1 MLMTRRHPSAC
12 SMFVRLSLFLLL
24 ALWAPKAWAQ
34 IDPDLAPDC
43 NNVTPRGNGKSDT
56 KAIRNCLCTQRKAIL
71 AAGQFLLN
79 GPIVFPRR
87 AANPDPANCSFAD
100 VTGTMLAGKGAG
112 TVLSLKADCSAPWP
126 SSGSPLTFEPVID
139 VNVAQGAIL
148 KDLTIKLDNLRQD
161 CNLAVRGNFAV
172 RIGRSPGS
180 TVNGLRIQG
189 NKATTGGA
197 NGGGIDAFNSPG
209 MEIRDNVITTL
220 GYTLDQG
227 TTSTG
232 SSGIRLDNSGCGTR
246 CSNIEHNTISEVA
259 FGIEV
264 SNQSGGGFE
273 GDSSGTRIFNNDIT
287 GASQVTSCG
296 SVGCSQGRAIKVQA
310 FGSAPVR
317 NLLVQDNKARN
328 FGGKQE
334 GGKIKIP
341 NGSGLDLI
349 GVQSSRFIHNTI
361 DAFGDGG
368 IGGTSSGAEFGL
380 QLRPF
385 PGGVTQGNTFN
396 LNFFR
401 SGQPAAP
408 CATSCTS
415 GKCTSGCADVNF
427 NGVPDQTG
435 LTRASKGDNNFRNFR
450 P

>member
-1 MLMTRRHPSAC
+1 
-12 SMFVRLSLFLLL
+12 MFLFLLL
-24 ALWAPKAWAQ
+24 ALSAAGGWAQ
-34 IDPDLAPDC
+34 TDPDLAPDC
-43 NNVTPRGNGKSDT
+43 NNITPRGANKSDT

-71 AAGQFLLN
+71 TAGQFLLN

-87 AANPDPANCSFAD
+87 AKNPDPANCSFAD
-100 VTGTMLAGKGAG
+100 VTGTMLAGQGAG
-112 TVLSLKADCSAPWP
+112 TVLNLKADCSSPWP

-139 VNVAQGAIL
+139 IAVARGAIL
-148 KDLTIKLDNLRQD
+148 KNLTLKLDNLRQS
-161 CNLAVRGNFAV
+161 CNLAVHGGFAV
-172 RIGRSPGS
+172 RIGRDSFGS
-180 TVNGLRIQG
+180 TVSGLRIQG

-197 NGGGIDAFNSPG
+197 NSGGINVFNSAG
-209 MEIRDNVITTL
+209 TEVKDNVITTL

-227 TTSTG
+227 TTSNGG
-232 SSGIRLDNSGCGTR
+232 SAIRFDNSGCEAR

-264 SNQSGGGFE
+264 SNQIVGGTSGYE
-273 GDSSGTRIFNNDIT
+273 GDSSGTQIVNNDIT
-287 GASQVTSCG
+287 GASFVTSCG
-296 SVGCSQGRAIKVQA
+296 TVGCAQGRAIKVQA
-310 FGSAPVR
+310 FGTVPVT

-328 FGGKQE
+328 FGGRQE
-334 GGKIKIP
+334 GGRLIV

-349 GVQSSRFIHNTI
+349 GVQGSRFIHNTI
-361 DAFGDGG
+361 DSFGDGG
-368 IGGTSSGAEFGL
+368 IGGASSGAEFGL

-435 LTRASKGDNNFRNFR
+435 LARTSKGTNNFRNYR